1 VGGIS
6 FGAGLLVLGLG
17 TDDYIGF
24 DLRDRTDPSAELIER
39 VEREGRQHH
48 ALSARTL
55 PFRRHRACDL
65 FVKLQDRFELSSPT
79 ATPPSCTDDSIPFF
93 CCCWPMHAATYR
105 SLLCSWC
112 RHLESTSSVSI
123 RVLINI
129 SSFQSGLGSVQ
140 PNHALHCFCVLCA
153 RVDLHS
159 IRADRSS
166 YNNELAICNAPT
178 SRARKKKGEAF
189 IM

>member
-1 VGGIS
+1 MACLYLVSWSRVSSWKLTNPSDKSLVGGIS

-105 SLLCSWC
+105 S
-112 RHLESTSSVSI
+112 RRISSVFL
-123 RVLINI
+123 V
-129 SSFQSGLGSVQ
+129 SSPGIYFFGFDQGAHQ
-140 PNHALHCFCVLCA
+140 H
-153 RVDLHS
+153 
-159 IRADRSS
+159 
-166 YNNELAICNAPT
+166 
-178 SRARKKKGEAF
+178 
-189 IM
+189 